1 MHFTI
6 KDQKSNYGI
15 SLEQKTKKILQNYKI
30 FCEQSTIEY
39 NGVTM
44 DLQIKSFI
52 EPA

>member
-15 SLEQKTKKILQNYKI
+15 SLDLHSKKILQNYKI